1 VTGAAAGPGPRLRYH
16 PVIRCEGEGYWE
28 VEMKAALSH
37 LLLIVPALA
46 CDPGMRRAEAEQAEP
61 KPMVAAAAAKA
72 EQPAVELP
80 LAEKGGS
87 ASAGGLTITAHN
99 VLNPERAATEK
110 ENYWI
115 QYQVYGEITNDTNE
129 TLETVSGRITFH
141 DASGK
146 MLGIDS
152 IGTAVKQD
160 VGDDTPGETIY
171 ASVHFVKPGQ
181 TVPFHFMRNLAAI
194 KGEVASHELHT
205 RYGEPA
211 ADPPDALAVGV
222 KESFEGD
229 QFMRKRMFEG
239 TIRNDGNGGCRA
251 PAFVVAF
258 LDDAGKIASMESWD
272 ASDDLQKT
280 LATGETIDFRGG
292 AFVTGDKAWR
302 ENAPVKTWVNCQP
315 LY

>member
-1 VTGAAAGPGPRLRYH
+1 
-16 PVIRCEGEGYWE
+16 
-28 VEMKAALSH
+28 MKAPLSV
-37 LLLIVPALA
+37 LLIIVPALA
-46 CDPGMRRAEAEQAEP
+46 CDPGMREAEPEQAEP
-61 KPMVAAAAAKA
+61 KPMSAAAASRVEA
-72 EQPAVELP
+72 PAVEFP
-80 LAEKGGS
+80 LAAADSSSTK
-87 ASAGGLTITAHN
+87 ASGGGLTITAHN
-99 VLNPERAATEK
+99 VINPERAATDK

-160 VGDDTPGETIY
+160 VGDSTPGETIY

-205 RYGEPA
+205 RGGRPA
-211 ADPPDALAVGV
+211 ADPPEAVAVGV

-229 QFMRKRMFEG
+229 QYMRKRMFEG
-239 TIRNDGNGGCRA
+239 TIRNDGNGGCRS

-280 LATGETIDFRGG
+280 IAKGETIDFRGG
-292 AFVTGDKAWR
+292 AFVTGDDAWR
-302 ENAPVKTWVNCQP
+302 ENARIKTWVNCQP
-315 LY
+315 VY